1 MAFWKAAAGRR
12 IPDTQRLPGRALE
25 ELAPRLAARPR
36 EAWEWVERLQET
48 RVIVPGAATARQRGA
63 VATPAPVAARMAR
76 ALLRGV
82 PRGTQWQVLDAGC
95 GSGRLLAAVLRVA
108 TTTGVRIAC
117 EGVEVDAAAARW
129 AAALEPVVRAGA
141 RDALL
146 RWSVRCADF
155 LLDSRSSGQFDAA
168 IANPPYVPLRDLDA
182 GYRARLRARGEPAR
196 GDLSALFLAA
206 LLDRLRP
213 GGRLCVIVPNKLLAA
228 GYAASLRRRL
238 AAETCVE
245 EIWDLSGERVFPGQG
260 TYPVVLVLR
269 RAEAPRA
276 HRVVVREADGQ
287 VRARLPQR
295 LWRQLPEAIVPLA
308 MPAALLPL
316 GLRLL
321 GGRKLGDV
329 AEVRC
334 GIATSG
340 FGRAIGSGPERIV
353 RSGDIAPFELRGA
366 ARFSPARA
374 GLSPASLRRQRLPKV
389 VVPGMFRRLCAAYEG
404 EGRLV
409 GRVYYVPITGATAA
423 VRARQRAALL
433 ALLNSRLYALLYAGL
448 FGAVSQS
455 GGYTRLNGPYLR
467 CLPWP
472 ERAGGAELEAVVRA
486 MEASAAGPERAAA
499 RAHLDAAVEDWFEIP
514 AAEREVLAGLAPVL
528 PAPDKIPDTPVRRAG
543 ARVPRET
550 RDKRATA

>member
-1 MAFWKAAAGRR
+1 MAFWNAASGGR
-12 IPDTQRLPGRALE
+12 IPDTERLPGRALE

-36 EAWEWVERLQET
+36 AAWEWVERLQET
-48 RVIVPGAATARQRGA
+48 RVVPATGARARQRGA
-63 VATPAPVAARMAR
+63 VATPAPIAARMAR

-82 PRGTQWQVLDAGC
+82 PRGTEWRVLDAGC
-95 GSGRLLAAVLRVA
+95 GSGRLLAAVLRAA
-108 TTTGVRIAC
+108 TTTGVRVAC

-141 RDALL
+141 RATLL

-155 LLDSRSSGQFDAA
+155 LLENRDGAPFDAV
-168 IANPPYVPLRDLDA
+168 IANPPYVPWRDLDA
-182 GYRARLRARGEPAR
+182 SYRARLVAHGAPAR
-196 GDLSALFLAA
+196 GDLSALFVGA
-206 LLDRLRP
+206 LLDRLAP

-228 GYAASLRRRL
+228 GYAAALRRRL

-245 EIWDLSGERVFPGQG
+245 EIWDLSGERVFPGHG
-260 TYPVVLVLR
+260 SYPVVLVLR
-269 RAEAPRA
+269 RAAAAGR
-276 HRVVVREADGQ
+276 HRVAVREADGR

-295 LWRQLPEAIVPLA
+295 LWRELPDGIVPLA
-308 MPAALLPL
+308 MPAELLPL
-316 GLRLL
+316 GLELL
-321 GGRKLGDV
+321 AGKHLGDAV
-329 AEVRC
+329 EVRC

-340 FGRAIGSGPERIV
+340 FGRAVGAGPERII
-353 RSGDIAPFELRGA
+353 RSGDIRPFGLAGA
-366 ARFSPARA
+366 ARFSPVRA
-374 GLSPASLRRQRLPKV
+374 GISRQTVRRQRVPKV

-423 VRARQRAALL
+423 ERARHRAALL

-472 ERAGGAELEAVVRA
+472 RRPPGEELEAVVRA
-486 MEASAAGPERAAA
+486 MEAATDAAA
-499 RAHLDAAVEDWFEIP
+499 RTGARQRLDETVESWFEIAPGQRTILARLAEALPDP
-514 AAEREVLAGLAPVL
+514 AKVPDAGRSQRGGRAL
-528 PAPDKIPDTPVRRAG
+528 PKNRR
-543 ARVPRET
+543 RH
-550 RDKRATA
+550 ATA